1 VRDVVILGS
10 TGSIGTQALEV
21 IAACPG
27 DFRVV
32 GLAAGGNDVL
42 LLARQ
47 ALQTKARVVGV
58 TRASVVQDLQL
69 AFYAEA
75 SQRGWSTGDTRL
87 PRIVAGPQAASQ
99 VAAEPCDVVLN
110 GITGAAGL
118 APTLAALQAG
128 TRLALANKESLV
140 IGGRLVTGAARP
152 GQIVPVD
159 SEHSALAQCL
169 RGGSA
174 SEVDRLIL
182 TASGGPFRGRTRD
195 QLDGVTPAQ
204 ALAHPTWDMG
214 RMVTTNSAT
223 LVNKGLELLEAH
235 LLFDIPLARIDVV
248 VHPQSIVHSMVQ
260 FVDGSTLAQCSP
272 PDMRLPIALGLAWPD
287 RVPGAANA
295 CDWSKSASWTFE
307 PLDHQAFPAV
317 MLARQAGA
325 AAGSAPAVFNAANET
340 CVDAFHEGLIGFL
353 DILEIVEHVLSE
365 HLGSSTG
372 SGHTGPS
379 TGSGSIPAS
388 GADVR
393 SIWRSDDEL
402 TLEGVLDADAWA
414 RTRAHQLTVSR
425 TETGRTETGRT

>member
-21 IAACPG
+21 ITARPG

-32 GLAAGGNDVL
+32 GLAAGGNDVA

-47 ALQTKARVVGV
+47 ALETEARVVGV
-58 TRASVVQDLQL
+58 TRSSVVQDLQL

-75 SQRGWSTGDTRL
+75 SKRGWSTGDTRL
-87 PRIVAGPQAASQ
+87 PRIVAGPESVSQ

-140 IGGRLVTGAARP
+140 IGGRLVIGAARP

-195 QLDGVTPAQ
+195 QLHDVTPAQ

-235 LLFDIPLARIDVV
+235 LLFDIPLDRIDVV
-248 VHPQSIVHSMVQ
+248 VHPQSVVHSMVQ

-272 PDMRLPIALGLAWPD
+272 PDMKLPIALGLAWPD
-287 RVPGAANA
+287 RVPRAASA
-295 CDWSKSASWTFE
+295 CDWSRATSWTFE
-307 PLDHQAFPAV
+307 PLDDEAFPAV
-317 MLARQAGA
+317 TLARRAGA

-340 CVDAFHEGLIGFL
+340 CVDAFHEGVIGFL
-353 DILEIVEHVLSE
+353 DILEIVERVLSE
-365 HLGSSTG
+365 HLGPSTG
-372 SGHTGPS
+372 SAHTGPWA
-379 TGSGSIPAS
+379 GSGSIPES
-388 GADVR
+388 GTDVR

-414 RTRAHQLTVSR
+414 RTRAQELTVSTTGTR
-425 TETGRTETGRT
+425 RIETGRT

>member
-1 VRDVVILGS
+1 MRDVVILGS

-21 IAACPG
+21 IADRPG

-32 GLAAGGNDVL
+32 GLAAGGNDVA

-47 ALQTKARVVGV
+47 ALDTAVRVVGV
-58 TRASVVQDLQL
+58 TRSSVVQDLQL

-75 SQRGWSTGDTRL
+75 SKRGWSTGDTRL
-87 PRIVAGPQAASQ
+87 PRIVAGPEAASQ

-118 APTLAALQAG
+118 APTLAALEAG

-140 IGGRLVTGAARP
+140 IGGRLVTGAARS

-182 TASGGPFRGRTRD
+182 TASGGPFRGRSRD
-195 QLDGVTPAQ
+195 QLIDVTPSQ

-235 LLFDIPLARIDVV
+235 LLFDIPLDRIDVV
-248 VHPQSIVHSMVQ
+248 VHPQSMVHSMVQ

-272 PDMRLPIALGLAWPD
+272 PDMRLPIALGLGWPD
-287 RVPGAANA
+287 RVPGAAHA
-295 CDWSKSASWTFE
+295 CDWSTATSWTFE
-307 PLDHQAFPAV
+307 PLDDEAFPAV
-317 MLARQAGA
+317 TLARRAGA

-340 CVDAFHEGLIGFL
+340 CVDSFHEGVIGFL
-353 DILEIVEHVLSE
+353 DILQIVERVLSE
-365 HLGSSTG
+365 HLG
-372 SGHTGPS
+372 PS
-379 TGSGSIPAS
+379 TGSEHVSPSAGSGSISESAT
-388 GADVR
+388 DVR

-402 TLEGVLDADAWA
+402 TLDGVLDADAWA
-414 RTRAHQLTVSR
+414 RTRADELMTSR
-425 TETGRTETGRT
+425 TETGRT